1 LDAHKPVLAREAFE
15 ALAVQADGLYID
27 ATFGRGGHTALIL
40 GALGPEGRVLA
51 FDRDP
56 AAIEAGHRRFP
67 DEVRLALVG
76 APFADIAAR
85 VPQLSKGRA
94 VRGILFDLGVS
105 SPQLD
110 DPARGF
116 SFRSDGPLDMRMDP
130 QSGEPVS
137 AWLSRAGEPEIRE
150 VIATLG
156 EERFARRI
164 AAQIVEQR
172 QRAPLTTTLQLAD
185 LVSRAVRL
193 REPGRHPATR
203 TFQALRMH
211 VNDELGQLR
220 SALAQALDLL
230 AVGGRL
236 AVISFHSLED
246 RIVKQF
252 IQSHSTVD
260 PIFAGLP
267 VIPDAMQP
275 RLARVGSKLRPT
287 DAEVAANPR
296 SRSSVLR
303 IARKVR

>member
-1 LDAHKPVLAREAFE
+1 
-15 ALAVQADGLYID
+15 
-27 ATFGRGGHTALIL
+27 
-40 GALGPEGRVLA
+40 VLA

-56 AAIEAGHRRFP
+56 AAIEAGHRRFS

-85 VPQLSKGRA
+85 VPQLSEGRA

-164 AAQIVEQR
+164 AAQIVAHR
-172 QRAPLTTTLQLAD
+172 QRAPLTTTLELAD
-185 LVSRAVRL
+185 LVARTVRI

-220 SALAQALDLL
+220 SALAQALELL

-252 IQSHSTVD
+252 IQSHSTVN

-275 RLARVGSKLRPT
+275 RLARVGSKIRPD

-303 IARKVR
+303 VARKVR

>member
-1 LDAHKPVLAREAFE
+1 MDAHKPVLAREAFE

-67 DEVRLALVG
+67 DEVRLTLVG

-85 VPQLSKGRA
+85 VSQLSKERA

-164 AAQIVEQR
+164 AGQIVEQR
-172 QRAPLTTTLQLAD
+172 AKSPLTTTLQLAD

-211 VNDELGQLR
+211 INDELGQLR
-220 SALAQALDLL
+220 SALAQALELL
-230 AVGGRL
+230 EVGGRL

-246 RIVKQF
+246 RIAKQF

-275 RLARVGSKLRPT
+275 RLARIGSKVRPT

>member
-85 VPQLSKGRA
+85 VPQLSEGRP

-130 QSGEPVS
+130 ESGEPVS
-137 AWLSRAGEPEIRE
+137 AWLARAGEPEIRE

-164 AAQIVEQR
+164 AGQIVATR
-172 QRAPLTTTLQLAD
+172 DKAPLDTTLQLAD
-185 LVSRAVRL
+185 LVARAVRT
-193 REPGRHPATR
+193 RDPGRHPATR

-220 SALAQALDLL
+220 SALAQALELL

-252 IQSHSTVD
+252 IQSHSTVN

-275 RLARVGSKLRPT
+275 RLARIGSKVRPG

-303 IARKVR
+303 VAHKVR

>member
-85 VPQLSKGRA
+85 VPQLSEGRA

-137 AWLSRAGEPEIRE
+137 AWLARAGEPEIRE

-164 AAQIVEQR
+164 AAQIVAHR
-172 QRAPLTTTLQLAD
+172 QRAPLTTTLELAD
-185 LVSRAVRL
+185 LVARTVRI

-220 SALAQALDLL
+220 SALAQALELL

-252 IQSHSTVD
+252 IQSHSTVN

-275 RLARVGSKLRPT
+275 RLARVGSKIRPG

-303 IARKVR
+303 VARKVR